1 MEKQE
6 AQKLI
11 FVEMEMTIHR
21 FNMIADY
28 EYVQISLMNK
38 FEHNKFRTTIAN
50 YVMTSYIKYRNVK
63 EIIIS

>member
-1 MEKQE
+1 MVKQE

-11 FVEMEMTIHR
+11 FVEMEMTLHR

-38 FEHNKFRTTIAN
+38 FEHNKSTIAN

>member
-38 FEHNKFRTTIAN
+38 FEHTTIAN